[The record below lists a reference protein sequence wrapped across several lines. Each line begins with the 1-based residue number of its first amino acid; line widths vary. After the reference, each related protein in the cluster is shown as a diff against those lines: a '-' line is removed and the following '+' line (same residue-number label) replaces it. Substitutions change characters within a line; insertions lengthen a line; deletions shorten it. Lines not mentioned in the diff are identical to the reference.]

1 MNSALQLRPM
11 QPADYPQ
18 VAELWHNTPGMGMSE
33 IDDSE
38 QGIMVFL
45 AFNPE
50 LNFVAFVDDVL
61 SGVIMCGYDGRR
73 ATIYHMAV
81 TQGQRGR
88 GIGTALLQQLER
100 KLSAKNISKGR
111 LLVFAN
117 NQSGN
122 QFWSKQGWILQSE
135 LNYYSKAFA

>member
-50 LNFVAFVDDVL
+50 LNFVAFVDD
-61 SGVIMCGYDGRR
+61 
-73 ATIYHMAV
+73 
-81 TQGQRGR
+81 
-88 GIGTALLQQLER
+88 
-100 KLSAKNISKGR
+100 
-111 LLVFAN
+111 
-117 NQSGN
+117 
-122 QFWSKQGWILQSE
+122 
-135 LNYYSKAFA
+135 